1 MQISDNH
8 MVVEDSNFDPK
19 SSIDSCKYS
28 KFSNNSNNFCKDLDQ
43 KLLIDPSYQIK
54 SWREIAIQQGKLL
67 RSLI

>member
-1 MQISDNH
+1 
-8 MVVEDSNFDPK
+8 MVVEDSNFDQK
-19 SSIDSCKYS
+19 SYIDSCKYS